1 MSSTTS
7 HEAPAIAASET
18 IKLPLWKTW
27 LAPYEAAAKQAPV
40 FDNVAFRANS
50 DALRKTSPDDK
61 LFQQGLL
68 ALCKQAHSEGKAQL
82 RNLLTENH
90 DGAEY
95 VGKHAVMMDLLIS
108 GIADVAR
115 RHLFA
120 DCPPV
125 SIMATGGYGRGE
137 LSPSSDIDLL
147 FILSQKETAKQ
158 TKFIEFILYILWDMS
173 LAIGHATRTVDE
185 NIKAASEDIT
195 IRTALLEIR
204 YIAGDEALTSKMQSS
219 WSKWLSQ
226 QSVSTFI
233 EAKLDERER
242 RVNRTGGTRYAV
254 EPNVKDGKGGL
265 RDLHTLFWVA
275 KHAYRFTHV
284 LDVMDTGILR
294 VSEVRSFASAQRFLW
309 TVRCFLHLYHERE
322 DDRLTF
328 DAQREIAPLM
338 GFAGRSGMKGVE
350 RFMKRYYLAARHV
363 GNLTRIFCA
372 ALETDFSHTRLINP
386 RLNLSKIISVGMNV
400 MLEVSPF
407 TIENKRLQLPA
418 HMRFGDDKLRMIELF
433 SFAQQHQLD
442 IHPDS
447 FRRLTRAVRAAA
459 TEDLQSDE
467 TKQLFLGIITSKHS
481 AERVLRL
488 MNEAGWLGKFLPDFG
503 RIVGMMQFDMYH
515 SYTVDEHTIRA
526 LGTLN
531 EIEQGAV
538 RTEAPMASQLIH
550 EVLSRRALYVTVL
563 LHDIAKGRGGDHSL
577 LGAEVARSL
586 CPQLGLSENETE
598 TVIWLIQSHLL
609 MSKTA
614 FRYDLHDPQT
624 ISDFASEVQ
633 SPERLKLLL
642 ILTVADI
649 RAVGP
654 DIWNGWK
661 ATLMRDLYRRA
672 EAVLGGAAPSEV
684 SLGAAADAREEAR
697 RALPD
702 WSDEM
707 FEEHALLF
715 YPSYWTNFP
724 TDRLVQHTALAKTF
738 NSSNKE
744 LLIDIITDKD
754 SKSSILTI
762 MAADHPGLFSRIAGA
777 VAMAECSI
785 VSARINT
792 RHDGTI
798 LDEFR
803 VQTKDRQA
811 ITDPNI
817 KDRITQLIEKSLA
830 GDMSLFDALQQK
842 SARVTKRVRALKVS
856 PRVLVTNARSRTHT
870 VIEVNGTDR
879 PGLLYQLTYHL
890 AQMGLQVN
898 SASVSTYGE
907 KAVDVFYVKDV
918 FGLQVKREQVQ
929 EKIHQALL
937 AILDGGTESKPASAS
952 AS

>member
-1 MSSTTS
+1 
-7 HEAPAIAASET
+7 
-18 IKLPLWKTW
+18 
-27 LAPYEAAAKQAPV
+27 
-40 FDNVAFRANS
+40 
-50 DALRKTSPDDK
+50 
-61 LFQQGLL
+61 
-68 ALCKQAHSEGKAQL
+68 
-82 RNLLTENH
+82 
-90 DGAEY
+90 
-95 VGKHAVMMDLLIS
+95 
-108 GIADVAR
+108 
-115 RHLFA
+115 
-120 DCPPV
+120 
-125 SIMATGGYGRGE
+125 
-137 LSPSSDIDLL
+137 
-147 FILSQKETAKQ
+147 
-158 TKFIEFILYILWDMS
+158 
-173 LAIGHATRTVDE
+173 
-185 NIKAASEDIT
+185 
-195 IRTALLEIR
+195 
-204 YIAGDEALTSKMQSS
+204 
-219 WSKWLSQ
+219 
-226 QSVSTFI
+226 
-233 EAKLDERER
+233 
-242 RVNRTGGTRYAV
+242 
-254 EPNVKDGKGGL
+254 
-265 RDLHTLFWVA
+265 
-275 KHAYRFTHV
+275 
-284 LDVMDTGILR
+284 
-294 VSEVRSFASAQRFLW
+294 
-309 TVRCFLHLYHERE
+309 
-322 DDRLTF
+322 
-328 DAQREIAPLM
+328 
-338 GFAGRSGMKGVE
+338 
-350 RFMKRYYLAARHV
+350 
-363 GNLTRIFCA
+363 
-372 ALETDFSHTRLINP
+372 
-386 RLNLSKIISVGMNV
+386 
-400 MLEVSPF
+400 
-407 TIENKRLQLPA
+407 
-418 HMRFGDDKLRMIELF
+418 
-433 SFAQQHQLD
+433 
-442 IHPDS
+442 
-447 FRRLTRAVRAAA
+447 
-459 TEDLQSDE
+459 
-467 TKQLFLGIITSKHS
+467 
-481 AERVLRL
+481 
-488 MNEAGWLGKFLPDFG
+488 
-503 RIVGMMQFDMYH
+503 MQFDMYH

-531 EIEQGAV
+531 EIEQGTV

-707 FEEHALLF
+707 FEEHASLF
-715 YPSYWTNFP
+715 YPSYWTNFS

-738 NSSNKE
+738 NSSKKE